1 MVALLLQCFF
11 LIGIYATLWFLI
23 SLIVRRNDIADV
35 AWGLGYIVLIAF
47 FILTGPVSPLAKL
60 VYLVVTFWGLRL
72 AFHIGSRLIGKSE
85 DFRYRQWREEWGST
99 FYWRSYLQV
108 YLLQGFLLVI
118 IGMPLLVLAHADA
131 LAISTITWIGLV
143 CWICGFFIQTVA
155 DRQLAHFVRNR
166 QSKNEILDT
175 GLWKYS
181 RHPNYFGE
189 IVMWWSIFVMTIPVP
204 GSWIGAIGPLVI
216 TFLLVCVSGVPLL
229 EKRYAD
235 HAGYQAYKARTS
247 ALIPWW
253 PSL

>member
-1 MVALLLQCFF
+1 
-11 LIGIYATLWFLI
+11 
-23 SLIVRRNDIADV
+23 
-35 AWGLGYIVLIAF
+35 
-47 FILTGPVSPLAKL
+47 
-60 VYLVVTFWGLRL
+60 
-72 AFHIGSRLIGKSE
+72 
-85 DFRYRQWREEWGST
+85 
-99 FYWRSYLQV
+99 V

-118 IGMPLLVLAHADA
+118 IGMPLIVLAHADA
-131 LAISTITWIGLV
+131 VAISTITWIGLV
-143 CWICGFFIQTVA
+143 CWICGFLIQTVA

-204 GSWIGAIGPLVI
+204 GSWIGAIGPIVI
-216 TFLLVCVSGVPLL
+216 TFLLVYVSGVPLL

-235 HAGYQAYKARTS
+235 HAGYQAYRKRTS
-247 ALIPWW
+247 VLVPWW